1 MKKYKVIGIMS
12 GTSCDGLDITYCE
25 FYKNKIWNYKIT
37 HCETIRYDKI
47 LIKKISKKFSHIN
60 EELLSLDKYFGVF
73 IGEQIVS
80 FIKKH
85 KVNVD
90 LICSHGHTVIH
101 NPNKKITFQIGCG
114 KKINSITE
122 IKTVSNFRV
131 QDVELGGQGAPLVP
145 VGDHLLFNKYKYCL
159 NLGGFANI
167 SEKNKSNIIG
177 YDICPCNI
185 ILNFYAQKLGFEFDD
200 KGSLASKGKINKSL
214 LQKLNNLKYYHTKGP
229 KSLDVSWVKNNFSPI
244 LHRYKI
250 DPKDKLATITK
261 HIAVQ
266 IAKCVKNQKTII
278 SGGGA
283 FNENLIKILIEES
296 NSKIIIPNK
305 KIINYKEAMIFG
317 LLGVLKIRN
326 EINCYKSV
334 TGAIKNS
341 VVGVINYDL

>member
-1 MKKYKVIGIMS
+1 MCGIV
-12 GTSCDGLDITYCE
+12 GIVGKANACKIVLNIL
-25 FYKNKIWNYKIT
+25 KNLEY
-37 HCETIRYDKI
+37 R
-47 LIKKISKKFSHIN
+47 
-60 EELLSLDKYFGVF
+60 
-73 IGEQIVS
+73 
-80 FIKKH
+80 
-85 KVNVD
+85 
-90 LICSHGHTVIH
+90 
-101 NPNKKITFQIGCG
+101 
-114 KKINSITE
+114 
-122 IKTVSNFRV
+122 
-131 QDVELGGQGAPLVP
+131 
-145 VGDHLLFNKYKYCL
+145 
-159 NLGGFANI
+159 
-167 SEKNKSNIIG
+167 G
-177 YDICPCNI
+177 YDSAGLAYISN
-185 ILNFYAQKLGFEFDD
+185 QKLNT
-200 KGSLASKGKINKSL
+200 LKSIG
-214 LQKLNNLKYYHTKGP
+214 KLNNLKYYHTKGP

-305 KIINYKEAMIFG
+305 KIINFKESMIFG

-341 VVGVINYDL
+341 VAGVINYDL